1 MGEPTISYFETS
13 LGNDQDFNRLKV
25 RYGKDEEEEE
35 TEYDNQYLDEEEDSL
50 EIESMATNVRIDN
63 DIGSGHVTGNDEEY
77 SVANSFLYS
86 VNNSVNNSVRN
97 LHNLFS
103 DDNDNEEESANG
115 ASVTPLRMNSYNAYT
130 AAHQQNVIST

>member
-1 MGEPTISYFETS
+1 MGKE
-13 LGNDQDFNRLKV
+13 
-25 RYGKDEEEEE
+25 EEEEE

-50 EIESMATNVRIDN
+50 EIESMTTNVRIDN
-63 DIGSGHVTGNDEEY
+63 DIGSGNVTGNDEEY
-77 SVANSFLYS
+77 SVANSLLYS

-115 ASVTPLRMNSYNAYT
+115 AVAPLRINSYNAYT
-130 AAHQQNVIST
+130 AAQQQNVISTMPSSPLSYALS